1 MRHPERS
8 PVPPGRDGTES
19 KDPATFIPRWS
30 IANEVVPRM
39 ASSPPPVSGRVNLM
53 PHATILPPGSFDS
66 PRPTSNEK
74 VYPPLASLSQDDG
87 SYNIWYESTA
97 QGGPDNLLSGS
108 RSEAERQEAVVK
120 STAVSYNQL
129 PVRTLPS
136 VLPHPDNNLRP
147 LRKSPFHYSLASTQ
161 TRRVVRKLAGG
172 ETTGN
177 RAERT
182 PPQRGGGRAG
192 T

>member
-1 MRHPERS
+1 MLISQAKFPAAACSVHFGLRGQLETSAKDSLSSMRHPERS
-8 PVPPGRDGTES
+8 PVPPRRDGTES

-39 ASSPPPVSGRVNLM
+39 ASSPPPLSGRVNLM

-66 PRPTSNEK
+66 AQPTSNEK

-97 QGGPDNLLSGS
+97 QGGPD
-108 RSEAERQEAVVK
+108 
-120 STAVSYNQL
+120 
-129 PVRTLPS
+129 
-136 VLPHPDNNLRP
+136 NLRP